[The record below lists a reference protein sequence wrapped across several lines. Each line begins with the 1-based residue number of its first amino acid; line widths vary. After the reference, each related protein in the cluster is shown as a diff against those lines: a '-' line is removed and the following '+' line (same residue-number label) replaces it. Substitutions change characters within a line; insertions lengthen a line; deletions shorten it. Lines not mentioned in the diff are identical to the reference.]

1 MPAYYPENNEPLR
14 EDYTE
19 RSLQKINALLNSA
32 QPQWDDIDLSYDGN
46 NNLTQAVFRYNG
58 SVIQTINLSYT
69 NNNLTGVT
77 KS

>member
-1 MPAYYPENNEPLR
+1 MPAYYPEGDAPLR

-19 RSLQKINALLNSA
+19 RSLQKINSVLYGSN
-32 QPQWDDIDLSYDGN
+32 PTWDDIDLSYDGN